1 MSQNQTMDHVCD
13 GWIIPRSAC
22 QTLEQTHLCWALV
35 LSFLSLCGQKASKL
49 CVCCPRGGAFSPSFL
64 TYMADVW
71 RMQIWS
77 SRSCH
82 CQLNLQKGGEQSKF
96 RGGRIFVCGRWRIC
110 SWSCSS
116 PFPHGGSWHCGI
128 LNLVYITYI
137 THHMT
142 FSFSSE
148 IILCKQFMMI

>member
-1 MSQNQTMDHVCD
+1 MSKNQTMDHVCD

-22 QTLEQTHLCWALV
+22 QKLEQTNLCWALV

-49 CVCCPRGGAFSPSFL
+49 CVCCLRGGFL
-64 TYMADVW
+64 SILPHVHGWCLENAD
-71 RMQIWS
+71 MELTIMP
-77 SRSCH
+77 
-82 CQLNLQKGGEQSKF
+82 LPIKLAKGGEQSKF

-128 LNLVYITYI
+128 LILVYITYI